1 MYIRWVVRNH
11 KNIATANVI
20 FHDAYLVESYRD
32 DRNRPRQRTICYL
45 GNIRQIDDAFPAIE
59 RELFLLRAERILV
72 STPEVP
78 PDEYGAVLALLR
90 EKIPEL
96 TEEEVL
102 LAFRNNLRWY
112 HRWWRAHGGTPTR
125 EYLLQLADALET
137 GDDAM
142 SPV

>member
-11 KNIATANVI
+11 KNIATANVS

-59 RELFLLRAERILV
+59 RELFLLRAERILT

-78 PDEYGAVLALLR
+78 SDEYVAVLALLR
-90 EKIPEL
+90 EKVPEL

-102 LAFRNNLRWY
+102 LAFRNNLRWF
-112 HRWWRAHGGTPTR
+112 HHWCCAHGGPPVR
-125 EYLLQLADALET
+125 EQLLQLADAV
-137 GDDAM
+137 DDGM